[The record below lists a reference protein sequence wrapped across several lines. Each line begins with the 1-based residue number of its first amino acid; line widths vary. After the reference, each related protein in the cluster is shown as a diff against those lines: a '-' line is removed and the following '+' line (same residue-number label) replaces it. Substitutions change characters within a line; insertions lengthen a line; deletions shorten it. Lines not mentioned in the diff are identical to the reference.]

1 MRVAR
6 ASRHVRAGI
15 PHDNHHFH
23 CETDPLMTTTRT
35 SSDAATPSRYDGT
48 TIALHWLTAVLVVV
62 LFALAMVWDAFSRD
76 TRLALHSLH
85 ISLGI
90 VLAVVLVLRLGWR
103 MTRGRHLPLA
113 VEGLQG
119 LAAKA
124 MHHLLYVLLVA
135 QVALGLAWRWAQA
148 EPFEFFGLFPL
159 RLASERNPTLSHTF
173 GNLHDVIGWTIIV
186 LAGMHA
192 AVALFHHYVVKD
204 GVLKRMLAGPEQR

>member
-1 MRVAR
+1 
-6 ASRHVRAGI
+6 
-15 PHDNHHFH
+15 
-23 CETDPLMTTTRT
+23 MTPAT
-35 SSDAATPSRYDGT
+35 STPAAATPTRYDGL
-48 TIALHWLTAVLVVV
+48 TITLHWLTALLVVT
-62 LFALAMVWDAFSRD
+62 LFALAMIWDAFSHQ

-90 VLAVVLVLRLGWR
+90 VLAVVLVIRLAWR
-103 MTRGRHLPLA
+103 ATGGRRLPLA

-124 MHHLLYVLLVA
+124 MHHLLYLLLVA

-148 EPFEFFGLFPL
+148 ESFEFFGLFPM
-159 RLASERNPTLSHTF
+159 RLATERRGSLSHTF

-192 AVALFHHYVVKD
+192 AVALYHHYGIKD
-204 GVLKRMLAGPEQR
+204 GVLKRMLGGQAQR